1 MESKIYYKYPDSR
14 LIVTFRT
21 TRILEIKIVSLAA
34 INLTKQSK
42 KKPNSS
48 PHLNR
53 MCANNRSGSFV
64 LRGPVSEVAE
74 WNAIVESLN
83 SSRVKYR
90 AIDRQPLEENFPP
103 LLERNSKRSSPRDNV
118 GDPPRNRRWSADDGN
133 TRGKYINSWTVGGKQ
148 LAGTRWTERLLRLSV
163 EEGSVWGNV
172 CQSKAGF

>member
-1 MESKIYYKYPDSR
+1 MKINKIYNNNNFWPINRINHSEKRTCELYFNRIEWPIQLSDYYRIETRLFLESSSIIHRQHSPILSEIFIEIRLDLLYDDIIYTRRVSTFPTKKLIVILTDPHVLESKIYYKYPDSR
-14 LIVTFRT
+14 RIVTFRT

-74 WNAIVESLN
+74 
-83 SSRVKYR
+83 
-90 AIDRQPLEENFPP
+90 
-103 LLERNSKRSSPRDNV
+103 
-118 GDPPRNRRWSADDGN
+118 
-133 TRGKYINSWTVGGKQ
+133 
-148 LAGTRWTERLLRLSV
+148 
-163 EEGSVWGNV
+163 
-172 CQSKAGF
+172 

>member
-21 TRILEIKIVSLAA
+21 TRILEIKIVLRA

-90 AIDRQPLEENFPP
+90 
-103 LLERNSKRSSPRDNV
+103 K
-118 GDPPRNRRWSADDGN
+118 RNRRWSADDGN